1 MNELKYK
8 YSLFFQK
15 DGLLIF
21 LSQLDLMRLFG
32 RVLQKTKLPV
42 AYSQGFN
49 PHPRYALP
57 YPLPVGCVGRA
68 EILEIYL
75 TRPVDTETLP
85 ALFNQYLP
93 PELKVSRAVFGAVA
107 PAYYFR
113 AALVTDWLLPADW
126 PDRTLEKK
134 NKKGRINHYRL
145 GDHVRLEQKSRELF
159 IRPLSDKVLKA
170 EKICALLGL
179 DTEAIDDIFRE
190 VEGIVTH
197 LDYAR

>member
-32 RVLQKTKLPV
+32 RILQKNQLPV

-57 YPLPVGCVGRA
+57 YPLPVGCIGRA
-68 EILEIYL
+68 EVLEIYL
-75 TRPVDTETLP
+75 TRPVQAETLP

-93 PELKVSRAVFGAVA
+93 PELKVTRAVFGAVA
-107 PAYYFR
+107 PQYYFR
-113 AALVTDWLLPADW
+113 VVLAVDKPLPEDW
-126 PDRTLEKK
+126 PDRLLEKQ
-134 NKKGRINHYRL
+134 NKKGQINRYRL
-145 GDHVRLEQKSRELF
+145 GDHVLLEQKGRELF
-159 IRPLSDKVLKA
+159 IRPLSEKILKA
-170 EKICALLGL
+170 EKICALLGFGAEEL
-179 DTEAIDDIFRE
+179 DDIFRE
-190 VEGIVTH
+190 ADG
-197 LDYAR
+197 